1 MKQNMDRTHGTRG
14 MAVRGDANAPQGT
27 QSVIRAVRILKA
39 VSSAKNDVSLVE
51 LCSELGLSKP
61 TGHRILSALISE
73 GLVVQDSVSRSF
85 SIGPEAISLG
95 AHSYHRPDLRLL
107 ARPFLESLADSAG
120 ETATLEVPI
129 RDEMLILDEVEGRH
143 IIGARTEVGARWPM
157 HATSTGKAVLAGLQ
171 PDELESR
178 LNDPRERL
186 TPKTI
191 TDADELRER
200 LKAVRKKGYATAV
213 GELQPDFSAV
223 GAAVQDQTGAVV
235 ASLSIGGPSER
246 LPRKRLREL
255 GILVREAADELSG
268 RLSSP

>member
-1 MKQNMDRTHGTRG
+1 MERRG
-14 MAVRGDANAPQGT
+14 ETDAPQGT

-39 VSSAKNDVSLVE
+39 VSRAKEEVSLVE

-61 TGHRILSALISE
+61 TVHRILSALISE
-73 GLVVQDSVSRSF
+73 ELVVQDAASRSF
-85 SIGPEAISLG
+85 RIGPEAIALG
-95 AHSYHRPDLRLL
+95 AHSVYRPDLRSL
-107 ARPFLESLADSAG
+107 ARPFLESLAAEAG

-143 IIGARTEVGARWPM
+143 IIGARTEVGARWPT
-157 HATSTGKAVLAGLQ
+157 HATSTGKAVLAGLP

-178 LNDPRERL
+178 LENPRARL
-186 TPKTI
+186 TPNTI
-191 TDADELRER
+191 TDTNDLR
-200 LKAVRKKGYATAV
+200 KALNGIRKKGYAVAV

-223 GAAVQDQTGAVV
+223 GAAVRDSTGAVV

-255 GILVREAADELSG
+255 GILVREAADELS
-268 RLSSP
+268 RSLSSR